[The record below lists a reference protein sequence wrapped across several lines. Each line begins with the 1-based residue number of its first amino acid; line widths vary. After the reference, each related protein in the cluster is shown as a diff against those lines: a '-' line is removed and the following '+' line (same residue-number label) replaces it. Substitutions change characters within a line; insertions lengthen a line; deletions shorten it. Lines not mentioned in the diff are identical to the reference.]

1 MNIYEVEVA
10 KFRKIKILAPTRQ
23 EAEDIVDVMD
33 DEELE
38 NKSNPSDGNDQYVI
52 WGTVE
57 K

>member
-1 MNIYEVEVA
+1 MKRFEVEVA
-10 KFRKIKILAPTRQ
+10 KFRKINVVAPSKQ
-23 EAEDIVDVMD
+23 EAEDIVAVMD

-38 NKSNPSDGNDQYVI
+38 MKSNSSDGNGQYVI